1 MGKTDI
7 FQDLFYNVPIIMLVI
22 SRDARVENI
31 NYATSVATGK
41 DQEQV
46 MGLRGGELF
55 GCVNSFIE
63 RGCGRTKECATC
75 VVRNSVIHTLQTGES
90 LSKIY
95 GKLTVKTEEGFSLRH
110 ILVSTALI
118 RYDNEPKVM
127 LTIDDITE
135 QKEAEEELLLSREAL
150 TEAKRIAEH
159 ANHSKSAFL
168 ATMSHELRTPLNS
181 ILGFSQFLNCEKKG
195 KLNEKQKR
203 YVRNIMTSGNHLLHL
218 INNILDIT
226 KLDSGEVELNMETV
240 DLGEIISDAEQMV
253 LPMILG
259 KGITLELDCERGD
272 FLVRGDRVKIKQI
285 LYNLLGNAVKFTPP
299 DGSVS
304 LVCRRAGE
312 WVKVSVSD
320 TGVGISKE
328 DLEQIFDPFV
338 QVQDYH
344 AREHGGVG
352 LGLSI
357 VRSLVEMHG
366 GNIRVDS
373 EPGKGS
379 TFSFT
384 IPADD
389 F

>member
-1 MGKTDI
+1 
-7 FQDLFYNVPIIMLVI
+7 
-22 SRDARVENI
+22 
-31 NYATSVATGK
+31 
-41 DQEQV
+41 
-46 MGLRGGELF
+46 
-55 GCVNSFIE
+55 
-63 RGCGRTKECATC
+63 
-75 VVRNSVIHTLQTGES
+75 
-90 LSKIY
+90 
-95 GKLTVKTEEGFSLRH
+95 
-110 ILVSTALI
+110 
-118 RYDNEPKVM
+118 
-127 LTIDDITE
+127 
-135 QKEAEEELLLSREAL
+135 
-150 TEAKRIAEH
+150 
-159 ANHSKSAFL
+159 
-168 ATMSHELRTPLNS
+168 MSHELRTPLNS